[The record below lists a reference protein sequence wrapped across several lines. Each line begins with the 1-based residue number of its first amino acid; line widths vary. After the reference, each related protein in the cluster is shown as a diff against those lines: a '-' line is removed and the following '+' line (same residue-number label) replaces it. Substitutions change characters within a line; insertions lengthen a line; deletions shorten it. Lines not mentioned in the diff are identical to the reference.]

1 MIHVLDVLVKKGYVI
16 AEKAEG
22 LSIHPGGFEAA
33 YPAFEF
39 RPSETQSTKKLYED
53 LHGRHNGYLPK
64 RPKK

>member
-22 LSIHPGGFEAA
+22 LSIIAEGTGDGFKV
-33 YPAFEF
+33 FEF
-39 RPSETQSTKKLYED
+39 RPDKSRSTKKLYED